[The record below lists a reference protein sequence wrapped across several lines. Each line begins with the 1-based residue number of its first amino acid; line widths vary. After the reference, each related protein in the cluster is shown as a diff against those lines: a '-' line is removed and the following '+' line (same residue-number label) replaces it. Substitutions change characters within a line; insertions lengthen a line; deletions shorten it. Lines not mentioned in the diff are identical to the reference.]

1 MVSGRLAA
9 LPRPCCGRARSPC
22 GRAPCVPT
30 HTCGRS
36 HRARGRSPA
45 VLRARL
51 ADTCRSSRTT
61 KTCTDQPSR
70 RADAPPPPVARRASH
85 AAPPASP
92 PSPRP
97 LPYPSVATRCSAT
110 PESDASICDG
120 ARFAPPCACA
130 SRKQVE
136 PAGAERALR
145 GDRSFSWP
153 QGAWLLGE
161 RGRLGAAPSRPSP
174 PGGHAPCGHE
184 KRRSPRSARSAL
196 AGSTC
201 LRDAQAHGGA
211 KRAPSQIE
219 ASVSRVATHRVATPD
234 MRSLPQIGRSRSQ
247 PPAPSAAGAV
257 RDQQGPR
264 RDRVRHRRGC
274 ARAHARARIRP
285 ARSPGP
291 RRASCHVAARATPSS
306 SRCRH
311 VSDSHRQRVVLPSPI
326 LSHALPGRAVR
337 ARARAELN

>member
-1 MVSGRLAA
+1 MPRRLR
-9 LPRPCCGRARSPC
+9 LRPRPALCHILLWQHGA
-22 GRAPCVPT
+22 
-30 HTCGRS
+30 
-36 HRARGRSPA
+36 
-45 VLRARL
+45 
-51 ADTCRSSRTT
+51 
-61 KTCTDQPSR
+61 QR
-70 RADAPPPPVARRASH
+70 RPK
-85 AAPPASP
+85 
-92 PSPRP
+92 
-97 LPYPSVATRCSAT
+97 AT
-110 PESDASICDG
+110 PSICDG

-136 PAGAERALR
+136 PASAERALR
-145 GDRSFSWP
+145 GDRRFSWP

-161 RGRLGAAPSRPSP
+161 RGRLGTAPSRPSP

-219 ASVSRVATHRVATPD
+219 GVAFARRYAPRCHTRHAIASAN
-234 MRSLPQIGRSRSQ
+234 RSISL
-247 PPAPSAAGAV
+247 SAARSICGRCCTRSA
-257 RDQQGPR
+257 RTATRSCTSSPR
-264 RDRVRHRRGC
+264 VC
-274 ARAHARARIRP
+274 ARARARARARIRP

-311 VSDSHRQRVVLPSPI
+311 VSDSNRQRVVLPSPI
-326 LSHALPGRAVR
+326 SLTRYRAVR

>member
-1 MVSGRLAA
+1 MVSGRRAA
-9 LPRPCCGRARSPC
+9 LPRPCCGRARSFC

-36 HRARGRSPA
+36 HRARGLSPA

-85 AAPPASP
+85 AAPHASA

-136 PAGAERALR
+136 PASAERAHR
-145 GDRSFSWP
+145 GDRRFSCA
-153 QGAWLLGE
+153 QGAWPLGE
-161 RGRLGAAPSRPSP
+161 RGQLGVSQSRPLPS
-174 PGGHAPCGHE
+174 G
-184 KRRSPRSARSAL
+184 
-196 AGSTC
+196 
-201 LRDAQAHGGA
+201 
-211 KRAPSQIE
+211 RA
-219 ASVSRVATHRVATPD
+219 
-234 MRSLPQIGRSRSQ
+234 
-247 PPAPSAAGAV
+247 
-257 RDQQGPR
+257 
-264 RDRVRHRRGC
+264 HRRRQRG
-274 ARAHARARIRP
+274 R
-285 ARSPGP
+285 
-291 RRASCHVAARATPSS
+291 RRASGR
-306 SRCRH
+306 
-311 VSDSHRQRVVLPSPI
+311 RQRTRTPARLI
-326 LSHALPGRAVR
+326 RAGLSR
-337 ARARAELN
+337 ARAPACVCESHAKHRRPETPRAV